1 MTQWLNEN
9 NVQTG
14 QLIEISGSRA
24 TIHEIIDGLGIV
36 IDTLSAGH
44 KMRITYQFSELSMR
58 GAKIVETEEIN
69 A

>member
-9 NVQTG
+9 NAQTG

-24 TIHEIIDGLGIV
+24 KIHEIIDGLGIV
-36 IDTLSAGH
+36 IDTLNAGH

-58 GAKIVETEEIN
+58 GAKIVEMEEIN